1 MEMSRSGQQSATVA
15 PVMTIMSK
23 VSFLH
28 RKIKEHSGRVMAVLR
43 VYVDNIHN
51 LEKVEKTLEA
61 LGKGRHT

>member
-1 MEMSRSGQQSATVA
+1 MA
-15 PVMTIMSK
+15 PVMAIMSK

>member
-1 MEMSRSGQQSATVA
+1 MA
-15 PVMTIMSK
+15 ILSK

-61 LGKGRHT
+61 LGKGRYTLYIMFGPQNCK

>member
-1 MEMSRSGQQSATVA
+1 
-15 PVMTIMSK
+15 
-23 VSFLH
+23 
-28 RKIKEHSGRVMAVLR
+28 MAVLR